1 MVSITNWNMNTWD
14 EQMGYNPESL
24 YLPVIRDYEIHL
36 MIVLKSPFRNL
47 SVFLI
52 LTFFLL
58 PMSSIAT
65 PVSIDSVTIS
75 AEEPLNVILMIGD
88 GMGFEHVELARL
100 VEEGQAG
107 SLVMQQLNW
116 NASVTTHP
124 ANVAVT
130 DSAAA
135 GTAIATGTKTINGY
149 VALNPT
155 LQPLETILEFAQTLN
170 KSTGVVSTCRIVDA
184 TPASFMTHVDDR
196 NDQDEIARQIIE
208 VAEVDVLL
216 GGGLDYFS
224 SGQLSTMESKGFTI
238 VYNRTSMLNVTSGR
252 IFGLFADIHMDYEF
266 DRNYN
271 TTPSIAEMTNKS
283 IELLSQ
289 DTDGFFLMVEA
300 GRIDLAAH
308 GNDKVRTAL
317 DAIAFD
323 KAVQIALDYVE
334 VHTNTI
340 LIVTA
345 DHETKG
351 LVVMSSNLNSELPSA
366 LSIES
371 EKRLLRAE
379 RANNVTVD
387 WTADYHT
394 DTPVPIYCYGS
405 AFSEL
410 PVDIAIDNTNIYS
423 LMKDFYLGNTLSVIP
438 VSTPTASQT
447 TTTSPTSPTSFPD
460 TTLIIIV
467 SVGALA
473 VVFVVVIVI
482 RRR

>member
-1 MVSITNWNMNTWD
+1 MTTK
-14 EQMGYNPESL
+14 
-24 YLPVIRDYEIHL
+24 
-36 MIVLKSPFRNL
+36 KSPLRHL

-52 LTFFLL
+52 LTFLFL
-58 PMSSIAT
+58 PISSMAT
-65 PVSIDSVTIS
+65 PVSINSMTI
-75 AEEPLNVILMIGD
+75 AADEPLNVILMIGD

-100 VEEGQAG
+100 VEEGEAG
-107 SLVMQQLNW
+107 SLVMQQLTW

-135 GTAIATGTKTINGY
+135 GTAIATGTKTINGV
-149 VALNPT
+149 VALNPA

-170 KSTGVVSTCRIVDA
+170 KSTGVVSTCRLVDA
-184 TPASFMTHVDDR
+184 TPASFMTHVDNR
-196 NDQDEIARQIIE
+196 NDQDEIARQIVE
-208 VAEVDVLL
+208 EAEVDVLL

-224 SGQLSTMESKGFTI
+224 SSQLSTMESNGYTI
-238 VYNRTSMLNVTSGR
+238 VYNRTSMLDVTSGR
-252 IFGLFADIHMDYEF
+252 IFGLFAGVHMDYEL
-266 DRNYN
+266 DRNYV
-271 TTPSIAEMTNKS
+271 TTPSLAEMTNKS

-308 GNDKVRTAL
+308 SRDKARNAL
-317 DAIAFD
+317 DTIAFD

-345 DHETKG
+345 DHETMG
-351 LVVMSSNLNSELPSA
+351 LVVTSSNLNTELPST

-387 WTADYHT
+387 WTAEYHT

-405 AFSEL
+405 AFSDL

-423 LMKDFYLGNTLSVIP
+423 LMKDYYLGNPLSVVP
-438 VSTPTASQT
+438 VTTPATTTPT
-447 TTTSPTSPTSFPD
+447 TTTSPIPPATPLD
-460 TTLIIIV
+460 LNLITIAL
-467 SVGALA
+467 VGSLA
-473 VVFVVVIVI
+473 VICVVVIVI
-482 RRR
+482 KKR

>member
-1 MVSITNWNMNTWD
+1 
-14 EQMGYNPESL
+14 
-24 YLPVIRDYEIHL
+24 
-36 MIVLKSPFRNL
+36 
-47 SVFLI
+47 
-52 LTFFLL
+52 
-58 PMSSIAT
+58 
-65 PVSIDSVTIS
+65 
-75 AEEPLNVILMIGD
+75 
-88 GMGFEHVELARL
+88 MGFEHVELARL
-100 VEEGQAG
+100 VEEGEAG
-107 SLVMQQLNW
+107 SLVMQQLTW

-135 GTAIATGTKTINGY
+135 GTAIATGTKTINGV
-149 VALNPT
+149 VALNPA

-170 KSTGVVSTCRIVDA
+170 KSTGVVSTCRLVDA
-184 TPASFMTHVDDR
+184 TPASFMTHVDNR
-196 NDQDEIARQIIE
+196 NDQDEIARQIVE
-208 VAEVDVLL
+208 EAEVDVLL

-224 SGQLSTMESKGFTI
+224 SSQLSTMESNGYTI
-238 VYNRTSMLNVTSGR
+238 VYNRTSMLDVTSGR
-252 IFGLFADIHMDYEF
+252 IFGLFAGVHMDYEL
-266 DRNYN
+266 DRNYV
-271 TTPSIAEMTNKS
+271 TTPSLAEMTNKS

-308 GNDKVRTAL
+308 SRDKARNAL
-317 DAIAFD
+317 DTIAFD

-345 DHETKG
+345 DHETMG
-351 LVVMSSNLNSELPSA
+351 LVVTSSNLNTELPST

-387 WTADYHT
+387 WTAEYHT

-405 AFSEL
+405 AFSDL

-423 LMKDFYLGNTLSVIP
+423 LMKDYYLGNPLSVVP
-438 VSTPTASQT
+438 VTTPATTTPT
-447 TTTSPTSPTSFPD
+447 TTTSPIPPATPLD
-460 TTLIIIV
+460 LNLITIAL
-467 SVGALA
+467 VGSLA
-473 VVFVVVIVI
+473 VICVVVIVI
-482 RRR
+482 KKR

>member
-1 MVSITNWNMNTWD
+1 MTTK
-14 EQMGYNPESL
+14 
-24 YLPVIRDYEIHL
+24 
-36 MIVLKSPFRNL
+36 KSPLRHL

-52 LTFFLL
+52 LTFLFL
-58 PMSSIAT
+58 PISSMAT
-65 PVSIDSVTIS
+65 PVSINSMTI
-75 AEEPLNVILMIGD
+75 AADEPLNVILMIGD

-100 VEEGQAG
+100 VEEGEAG
-107 SLVMQQLNW
+107 SLVMQQLTW

-135 GTAIATGTKTINGY
+135 GTAIATGTKTINGV
-149 VALNPT
+149 VALNPA

-170 KSTGVVSTCRIVDA
+170 KSTGVVSTCRLVDA
-184 TPASFMTHVDDR
+184 TPASFMTHVDNR
-196 NDQDEIARQIIE
+196 NDQDEIARQIVE
-208 VAEVDVLL
+208 EAEVDVLL

-224 SGQLSTMESKGFTI
+224 SSQLSTMESNGYTI
-238 VYNRTSMLNVTSGR
+238 VYNRTSMLDVTSGR
-252 IFGLFADIHMDYEF
+252 IFGLFAGVHMDYEL
-266 DRNYN
+266 DRNYV
-271 TTPSIAEMTNKS
+271 TTPSLAEMTNKS

-308 GNDKVRTAL
+308 SRDKARNAL
-317 DAIAFD
+317 DTIAFD

-345 DHETKG
+345 DHETMG
-351 LVVMSSNLNSELPSA
+351 LVVTSSNLNTELPST

-387 WTADYHT
+387 WTAEYHT

-405 AFSEL
+405 AFSDL

-423 LMKDFYLGNTLSVIP
+423 LMKDHYFGNPLSVVP
-438 VSTPTASQT
+438 VTTPATTTPT
-447 TTTSPTSPTSFPD
+447 TTTSPIPPATPLD
-460 TTLIIIV
+460 LNLITIAL
-467 SVGALA
+467 VGSLA
-473 VVFVVVIVI
+473 VICVVVIVI
-482 RRR
+482 KKR